1 MRRFLLR
8 IGLVAGALASAPAAL
23 AYDDYAYD
31 PKPAARDESR
41 ALAALSEQDVTLL
54 FDYLRAAVAAA
65 AAGRDPDPLPPE
77 LRERVAA
84 LGAELK
90 ARGTLAALL
99 VLSTLEQELQSLA
112 RRAARRTT
120 DAPPHRSVYAG
131 VSALTGAAPR
141 IPPACG
147 F

>member
-112 RRAARRTT
+112 RRA
-120 DAPPHRSVYAG
+120 PPAG
-131 VSALTGAAPR
+131 RPMLPPTVPYTPVSAR
-141 IPPACG
+141 
-147 F
+147 